1 MHISVHSIRKLA
13 TAIGLAASL
22 ATLVAPAAQA
32 DPAKHAHDYLAAP
45 KRTQGYRLIT
55 DTLSGNGHADL
66 APAQGYR
73 FISDT
78 LAPGGGAVL
87 AGSATASSGFDWSD
101 AGIGAAATLALLL
114 MLAGCRAVF
123 RRRRQPAY

>member
-1 MHISVHSIRKLA
+1 MRSSSTERSHRAILSRGATMHISIHSIRKLA
-13 TAIGLAASL
+13 TAIALAASL
-22 ATLVAPAAQA
+22 ATLVVPAAQA

-45 KRTQGYRLIT
+45 QRTQGYRLIT
-55 DTLSGNGHADL
+55 
-66 APAQGYR
+66 
-73 FISDT
+73 DT

-101 AGIGAAATLALLL
+101 AGIGAAATLGLLL